1 MLVGTPIFDG
11 LKQQASFYLKEKIRT
26 ARLVLTDV
34 TPVQLLVEEVTS
46 GNPCSPDAK
55 TMGLISRSAFDCDE
69 YIRIIHILHRRLSIF
84 EWENWREAYNSLV
97 LLEHLLTRGPES
109 IAIEFQGESS
119 IIEEMLA
126 LQHVEKGF
134 NWGLAVKNKAERVLK
149 LLKGGTFLKEERER
163 ARRLAQGIEGFGSW
177 NRYLT
182 STNSDRIDHEQ
193 NIFCRTNSQY
203 EKYTGEEREYA
214 NRRDEEAKLV
224 SSNLLLERE
233 NQSDFVQDIDH
244 PFYFEQRNKESLLQ
258 INN

>member
-1 MLVGTPIFDG
+1 MCFVMGTPIFDG
-11 LKQQASFYLKEKIRT
+11 LKQQASFYLKEKIRS

-46 GNPCSPDAK
+46 GKPWSPDAK

-69 YIRIIHILHRRLSIF
+69 YIRIIHILHRRLSSF

-126 LQHVEKGF
+126 LQYIDEKGF

-163 ARRLAQGIEGFGSW
+163 ARRLAQGIKGFGSL

-182 STNSDRIDHEQ
+182 STDNEP
-193 NIFCRTNSQY
+193 NIFRRCNSQY
-203 EKYTGEEREYA
+203 ENYTGEKREYS
-214 NRRDEEAKLV
+214 NQRDEE
-224 SSNLLLERE
+224 EIR
-233 NQSDFVQDIDH
+233 F
-244 PFYFEQRNKESLLQ
+244 LQ
-258 INN
+258 IIG